1 MDLDENHY
9 TYTFWVYLHLQ
20 GAVFWNIEKKMVFE
34 CFFGKKLWR
43 YDLHEIATAITRELY
58 KI

>member
-9 TYTFWVYLHLQ
+9 TLHFGCIYIYKERFFEILKRKWFLS
-20 GAVFWNIEKKMVFE
+20 VFLV
-34 CFFGKKLWR
+34 KKLWR